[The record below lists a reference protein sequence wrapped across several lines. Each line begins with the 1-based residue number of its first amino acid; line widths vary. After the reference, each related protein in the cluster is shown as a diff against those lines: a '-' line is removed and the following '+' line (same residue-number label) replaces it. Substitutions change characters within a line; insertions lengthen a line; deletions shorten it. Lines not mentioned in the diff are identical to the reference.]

1 MKAVELVNLSKRFE
15 ERILYEGVNLV
26 FPSQGFYAIV
36 GPSGCG
42 KSTLLDLIAG
52 LKGDYGG
59 ELYVLGR
66 DVRTLKEEEMSAL
79 RLKEIG
85 YVHQNSDL
93 LDLESALFNVLLP
106 AKATHALPPAL
117 AKRKALDLLRAFDLA
132 NKAKQ
137 RVNTLS
143 GGERQRVA
151 LARALINDPA
161 IVLADEPT
169 GALDGKN
176 ADHICSFLQDVSQK
190 RLVIMVSHDRERA
203 KRYADHL
210 LTLKDGIFIDEE
222 NPASAPGETFTSP
235 ASEEKKNAKVSFRD
249 WLFHAEHVL
258 REKPYR
264 TLLSSLIVSGGL
276 ISLGLSLY
284 LRSAVSSQ
292 LTAAFSSL
300 TGEEMVVMEKSQ
312 ANEPSYSGVT
322 SASES
327 LVASF
332 CQDNPALVKGY
343 GISYFA
349 DFETY
354 FPDLDEVAFF
364 ASGRKV
370 AIPSLSARSIGDF
383 LWLDEVEEESFYPSR
398 PPFLEDDQVVLG
410 MPQTTLALFTQALGL
425 GRSYEKLGQYL
436 KTSPLEIVFAFAN
449 EAWAYSDE
457 QIVSLVAVVESPQ
470 VSFYH
475 SNPRW
480 SRYLYETKMRFPT
493 SLEEDSSLPWIMHQ
507 TFYIVPAVNPSSF
520 FAHVRAGP
528 YDSYV
533 FEPVSY
539 LYDKTHCL
547 EGVRCGL
554 NRYYVYAADSH
565 FIPSSCLSEI
575 AQEAGVTGSL
585 ALGENSYC
593 AFPEGL
599 MAGFSHPFFLSSSL
613 EKLEEVTAAIEQVK
627 SEEALD
633 EPSLPA
639 GVVEGSYLKPA
650 ASALTLSARQVA
662 LSSGRKARESQEVVL
677 SSSLDAKLGHPSQ
690 VFASGLVEES
700 ERGGYLFREYRSAPL
715 TVVGV
720 APDAKDVLFVEPFF
734 AIDFF
739 RDALGMSSFALAPRE
754 AIFFYDEKVT
764 GGPQLCERLSR
775 RYPGYLFTDPSEMI
789 HDSIASVVDFLDL
802 ALALASVLCL
812 ALSFLLLLVLNFLFV
827 LEHKREG
834 HLLYELGLS
843 RSGIADSYGAY
854 LLASI
859 AAPFLPSLASLFALE
874 AVVNRYIA
882 RSFGL
887 ETAFVFDPE
896 PFVGVFL
903 FALVS
908 FLVVA
913 FFLILFIAQHNYRD
927 EVLS

>member
-1 MKAVELVNLSKRFE
+1 
-15 ERILYEGVNLV
+15 
-26 FPSQGFYAIV
+26 
-36 GPSGCG
+36 
-42 KSTLLDLIAG
+42 
-52 LKGDYGG
+52 
-59 ELYVLGR
+59 
-66 DVRTLKEEEMSAL
+66 
-79 RLKEIG
+79 
-85 YVHQNSDL
+85 
-93 LDLESALFNVLLP
+93 
-106 AKATHALPPAL
+106 
-117 AKRKALDLLRAFDLA
+117 
-132 NKAKQ
+132 
-137 RVNTLS
+137 
-143 GGERQRVA
+143 
-151 LARALINDPA
+151 
-161 IVLADEPT
+161 
-169 GALDGKN
+169 
-176 ADHICSFLQDVSQK
+176 
-190 RLVIMVSHDRERA
+190 
-203 KRYADHL
+203 
-210 LTLKDGIFIDEE
+210 
-222 NPASAPGETFTSP
+222 
-235 ASEEKKNAKVSFRD
+235 
-249 WLFHAEHVL
+249 
-258 REKPYR
+258 
-264 TLLSSLIVSGGL
+264 
-276 ISLGLSLY
+276 
-284 LRSAVSSQ
+284 
-292 LTAAFSSL
+292 
-300 TGEEMVVMEKSQ
+300 
-312 ANEPSYSGVT
+312 
-322 SASES
+322 
-327 LVASF
+327 
-332 CQDNPALVKGY
+332 
-343 GISYFA
+343 
-349 DFETY
+349 
-354 FPDLDEVAFF
+354 
-364 ASGRKV
+364 
-370 AIPSLSARSIGDF
+370 
-383 LWLDEVEEESFYPSR
+383 
-398 PPFLEDDQVVLG
+398 
-410 MPQTTLALFTQALGL
+410 
-425 GRSYEKLGQYL
+425 
-436 KTSPLEIVFAFAN
+436 
-449 EAWAYSDE
+449 
-457 QIVSLVAVVESPQ
+457 
-470 VSFYH
+470 
-475 SNPRW
+475 
-480 SRYLYETKMRFPT
+480 
-493 SLEEDSSLPWIMHQ
+493 
-507 TFYIVPAVNPSSF
+507 
-520 FAHVRAGP
+520 
-528 YDSYV
+528 
-533 FEPVSY
+533 
-539 LYDKTHCL
+539 
-547 EGVRCGL
+547 
-554 NRYYVYAADSH
+554 
-565 FIPSSCLSEI
+565 
-575 AQEAGVTGSL
+575 
-585 ALGENSYC
+585 
-593 AFPEGL
+593 
-599 MAGFSHPFFLSSSL
+599 
-613 EKLEEVTAAIEQVK
+613 VK

-859 AAPFLPSLASLFALE
+859 AAPFLPSLVSLFALE